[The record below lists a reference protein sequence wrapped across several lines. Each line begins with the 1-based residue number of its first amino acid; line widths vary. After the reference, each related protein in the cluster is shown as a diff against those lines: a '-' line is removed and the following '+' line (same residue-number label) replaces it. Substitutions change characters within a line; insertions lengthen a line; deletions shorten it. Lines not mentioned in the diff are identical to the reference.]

1 MKEIIYIRT
10 STEEQEPENQVSDCK
25 TLTKSDCEIAREQQS
40 AFKDKDRPIFESIR
54 QRIKKGEVTDLIVW
68 DLDRVYRQRKK
79 LIEFFDFCKV
89 YKCKIHS
96 FRQQWLEQLNNIPEP
111 FNEMMHGLMLQVMGW
126 LAEEE
131 STKKSQRVKLA
142 VRKSDGKDTKSYKGN
157 KWGRKSIQ
165 TNRLKEDVLKL
176 KETGLTIR
184 EIVKQVYYYDKNN
197 NKKNP
202 SRSLVH
208 KLLKES
214 SVQNE

>member
-1 MKEIIYIRT
+1 
-10 STEEQEPENQVSDCK
+10 
-25 TLTKSDCEIAREQQS
+25 
-40 AFKDKDRPIFESIR
+40 
-54 QRIKKGEVTDLIVW
+54 
-68 DLDRVYRQRKK
+68 
-79 LIEFFDFCKV
+79 
-89 YKCKIHS
+89 
-96 FRQQWLEQLNNIPEP
+96 
-111 FNEMMHGLMLQVMGW
+111 MMHGLMLQVMGW

-142 VRKSDGKDTKSYKGN
+142 VRKTKGKDTKSYKGN

-176 KETGLTIR
+176 KESGLTIR
-184 EIVKQVYYYDKNN
+184 EIVKNVYYYDKNN

-214 SVQNE
+214 IIKNE